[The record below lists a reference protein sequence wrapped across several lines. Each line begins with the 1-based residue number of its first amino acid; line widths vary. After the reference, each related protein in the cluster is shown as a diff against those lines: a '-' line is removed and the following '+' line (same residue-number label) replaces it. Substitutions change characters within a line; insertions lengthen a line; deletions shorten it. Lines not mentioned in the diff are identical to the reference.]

1 MIPFKAIRSAIVR
14 GLSARLGL
22 EVIELNGGGDMPKG
36 AFLTYNISDGFAEGR
51 GFPVVTQENGKLVQR
66 ETVEFTVS
74 FLSYAAD
81 SADSITNALRAQDWL
96 KTIGRDVLKD
106 LNVVVFNIGSVDNR
120 DILIADEWERRYGF
134 DVDFRTTAVA
144 DQDLEYIEKVKIA
157 NKIIT

>member
-1 MIPFKAIRSAIVR
+1 MIPFRAIRSIIVR
-14 GLSARLGL
+14 NLSSHLGIK
-22 EVIELNGGGDMPKG
+22 VVELNGGGEMPKG
-36 AFLTYNISDGFAEGR
+36 AFLTYSFTDGPAEGR

-106 LNVVVFNIGSVDNR
+106 LDVVVFNIGSVDNR
-120 DILIADEWERRYGF
+120 DILIADEWERRFGF
-134 DVDFRTTAVA
+134 DVDFRITAVA
-144 DQDLEYIEKVKIA
+144 DQDLQWIEKA
-157 NKIIT
+157 NIQRG

>member
-14 GLSARLGL
+14 NLSSHLGIK
-22 EVIELNGGGDMPKG
+22 VVELNGGGEMPKG
-36 AFLTYNISDGFAEGR
+36 AFLTYSYTDGPAEGR

-74 FLSYAAD
+74 FLSYATD

-106 LNVVVFNIGSVDNR
+106 LDVVVFNIGSVDNR
-120 DILIADEWERRYGF
+120 DILIADEWERRFGF
-134 DVDFRTTAVA
+134 DVDFRITAVA
-144 DQDLEYIEKVKIA
+144 DQDLQWIEKA
-157 NKIIT
+157 NIQRG

>member
-14 GLSARLGL
+14 NLSAYVG
-22 EVIELNGGGDMPKG
+22 VKAVELNGGGDMPKG
-36 AFLTYNISDGFAEGR
+36 AFLTYSFDGFPEGR

-81 SADSITNALRAQDWL
+81 SADSITNALRAQDWF

-106 LNVVVFNIGSVDNR
+106 LDVIVFDIGSVDNR

-134 DVDFRTTAVA
+134 DVDFRTTSVA

>member
-14 GLSARLGL
+14 NLSTYLGIK
-22 EVIELNGGGDMPKG
+22 VVELNSGGDMPKG
-36 AFLTYNISDGFAEGR
+36 AFLTYSFTDGPAEGR

-106 LNVVVFNIGSVDNR
+106 LDVVVFNIGSVDNR
-120 DILIADEWERRYGF
+120 DILIADEWERRFGF
-134 DVDFRTTAVA
+134 DVDFRITAVA
-144 DQDLEYIEKVKIA
+144 DQDLQWIEKA
-157 NKIIT
+157 NIQRG